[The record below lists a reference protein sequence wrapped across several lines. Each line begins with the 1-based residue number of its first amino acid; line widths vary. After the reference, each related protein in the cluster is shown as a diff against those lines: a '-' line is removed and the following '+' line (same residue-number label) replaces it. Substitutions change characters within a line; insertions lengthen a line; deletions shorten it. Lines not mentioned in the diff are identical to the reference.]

1 MIHKYFLYCKF
12 NKQDSLIISGGIFA
26 VLALILWGCIG
37 IFSEVELDAS
47 NVLTKGRVRSVR
59 SYYYI
64 IKSATIEY
72 EINEEKTSGSVDYF
86 FLDNNLKIGEI
97 IPIRVSARKNWVFS
111 LDQEIGNRIIP
122 QLFKI
127 FLGLIF
133 GVFFISAY
141 SRKIDKYFLDNYK

>member
-86 FLDNNLKIGEI
+86 FLDNKIG
-97 IPIRVSARKNWVFS
+97 RAHV
-111 LDQEIGNRIIP
+111 
-122 QLFKI
+122 
-127 FLGLIF
+127 
-133 GVFFISAY
+133 
-141 SRKIDKYFLDNYK
+141 